1 MKKTR
6 LLLIGVLASLS
17 LAIQAQNYLPQKNS
31 FSLGGGMMWGIGN
44 TKGGFLDKTGNP
56 TCAEFIM
63 DYRHYW
69 GGDLAVGATYN
80 FLTGNKNGNSL
91 RCNYIAPTLTYR
103 WLWAENKQGFWA
115 TLGIGYLHTITTYTK
130 SDAPADRCDLLI
142 EWGDGSS
149 STLYRSNGTAD
160 RGCPYGGEPIYNL
173 IKKNIYRGT
182 HTYSTPGMYRLS
194 MMDYNRNE
202 GVKNIANSVG
212 VPFYIE

>member
-31 FSLGGGMMWGIGN
+31 FAFGGGMMWGIGN

-56 TCAEFIM
+56 TCAEFIL

-115 TLGIGYLHTITTYTK
+115 TLGIGYLHYKDEIYDNEFKKGHLAMSTSLGYEFALGKGVGMQIRADFIM
-130 SDAPADRCDLLI
+130 SDFRYVNSGYYPSI
-142 EWGDGSS
+142 
-149 STLYRSNGTAD
+149 
-160 RGCPYGGEPIYNL
+160 GGNYEYYENWDSAL
-173 IKKNIYRGT
+173 NF
-182 HTYSTPGMYRLS
+182 LS
-194 MMDYNRNE
+194 L
-202 GVKNIANSVG
+202 GVALMFGK
-212 VPFYIE
+212 